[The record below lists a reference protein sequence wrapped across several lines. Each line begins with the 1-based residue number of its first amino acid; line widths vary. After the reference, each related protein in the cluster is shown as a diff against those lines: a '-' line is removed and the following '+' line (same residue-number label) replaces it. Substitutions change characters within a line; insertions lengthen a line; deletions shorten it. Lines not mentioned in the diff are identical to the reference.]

1 MVDERGEPISDASFY
16 LLLNGWHD
24 AMTFRLPA
32 RRWGRR
38 WVRLVDTDAGIAVA
52 EPPEDAPIHAAAAEV
67 RVAPRSLV
75 LLRRVD

>member
-1 MVDERGEPISDASFY
+1 
-16 LLLNGWHD
+16 
-24 AMTFRLPA
+24 MTFRLPA

-38 WVRLVDTDAGIAVA
+38 WVRLLDTDAGIAVA